1 MTVMSSSKKTRALL
15 TDIMYYVVGSFLY
28 AVSVNMFSAPNDI
41 APGGFTGLAT
51 MLNYLF
57 RLPIGTMTFV
67 LNLPFL
73 IWGAVEHGKK
83 FLIKVLAGTIM
94 TSVMID
100 LTASFLPVY
109 QGDMMLTSIFGG
121 VLSGAGLGLVY
132 MRGGATGGTDL
143 TATLVAPRMR
153 QLSFANIILIQ
164 DIIIVAMTLPV
175 YGKLESPMY
184 GLIFIY
190 VCSKVVDMMMF
201 GSDSGTGKMMF
212 IISRKSENIKNRVLK
227 EMDRGVTELK
237 SRGGYSGIEGEV
249 LLCAV
254 RRNEMYRLLD
264 IVKKEDPRAFV
275 IVGDAHEITGEGFRE
290 DHLKEK

>member
-1 MTVMSSSKKTRALL
+1 MNLPKTKMCTMA
-15 TDIMYYVVGSFLY
+15 TDVLFYVVGSFLY

-57 RLPIGTMTFV
+57 HLPIGTMTFA

-73 IWGAVEHGKK
+73 IWGAVELGKK

-109 QGDMMLTSIFGG
+109 QGDMMLTCIFGG
-121 VLSGAGLGLVY
+121 VLSGTGLGMVY

-143 TATLVAPRMR
+143 TATLLAPRLR
-153 QLSFANIILIQ
+153 QISFAKIILIQ
-164 DIIIVAMTLPV
+164 DIIIVALTLPV

-184 GLIFIY
+184 ALIFIF
-190 VCSKVVDMMMF
+190 VCSKVVDMLMF
-201 GSDSGTGKMMF
+201 GIDSGTGKMMF
-212 IISRKSENIKNRVLK
+212 IISRKSAVIKARIFK

-254 RRNEMYRLLD
+254 RRNEMYKMLD
-264 IVKKEDPRAFV
+264 IVKQEDTRAFV

-290 DHLKEK
+290 DHMKAQ

>member
-1 MTVMSSSKKTRALL
+1 MNLPKTKMCTLA
-15 TDIMYYVVGSFLY
+15 TDVLFYVVGSFLY

-57 RLPIGTMTFV
+57 HLPIGTMTFA

-73 IWGAVEHGKK
+73 IWGAVELGKK

-109 QGDMMLTSIFGG
+109 QGDMMLTCIFGG
-121 VLSGAGLGLVY
+121 VLSGTGLGMVY

-143 TATLVAPRMR
+143 TATLLAPRLR
-153 QLSFANIILIQ
+153 QISFANIILIQ
-164 DIIIVAMTLPV
+164 DIIIVALTLPV

-184 GLIFIY
+184 ALIFIF
-190 VCSKVVDMMMF
+190 VCSKVVDMLMF
-201 GSDSGTGKMMF
+201 GIDSGTGKMMF
-212 IISRKSENIKNRVLK
+212 IISQKSAVIKARILK

-254 RRNEMYRLLD
+254 RRNEMYKMLD
-264 IVKKEDPRAFV
+264 IVKQEDTRAFV

-290 DHLKEK
+290 DHMKAQ